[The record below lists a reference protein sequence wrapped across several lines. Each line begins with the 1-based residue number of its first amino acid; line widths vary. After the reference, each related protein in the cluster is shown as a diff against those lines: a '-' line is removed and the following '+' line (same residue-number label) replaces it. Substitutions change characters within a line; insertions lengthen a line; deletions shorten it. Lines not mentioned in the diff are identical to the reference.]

1 MLTLFACG
9 VAVISQGDL
18 LITSFTFGIT
28 LLIAI
33 YTFGS
38 ISEGHFNP
46 VVSFAM
52 YLIKKIK
59 LKDFIFYVIAQII
72 GALIGSLLLG
82 VLLGSNFSL
91 GANGYGEYYL
101 ADTMWIA
108 LIVEII
114 LTFIFL
120 LIILIVTNK
129 KEYYN
134 YNGLLIGL
142 ALILVHLFG
151 IRFTGTGVNPARSLA
166 PAILQGVN
174 ALSQVWVFIVGP
186 LIGSLI
192 ATFIY
197 TGLFEPKN

>member
-134 YNGLLIGL
+134 YNGL
-142 ALILVHLFG
+142 VHLFG

-197 TGLFEPKN
+197 KGLFEPKN